1 MKLKNYEVLES
12 NLLKKNRKYKK
23 KEKINYNSEN
33 KFIERK
39 IGETFLLNKLF
50 FIDN

>member
-1 MKLKNYEVLES
+1 MKFKNYEVLES

-23 KEKINYNSEN
+23 EKINYNSEN

-39 IGETFLLNKLF
+39 MGETFF
-50 FIDN
+50 Y